1 MTEQIIEVAIRS
13 AKPSRSDAEFH
24 TRMDRTVAA
33 LLQVDGVGP
42 ERAFQAFAT
51 EPAQDR
57 SPAVGMTRYA
67 SLAHQKKAT
76 RNIGVLRNFVGF
88 LRVMDLHV
96 NVFLRP
102 DSPDF
107 DLSTFA
113 REPGVA
119 LEFAACKPAAG
130 VSEAEFLAARG
141 RFLASLDAH
150 DEVLRSHTFTTAGG
164 FKAKDSLVHI
174 IEYRDRSAVDALA
187 DRRRDAMTDSDF
199 QRMHVP
205 SLITF
210 ASAPTGQGDDRA

>member
-1 MTEQIIEVAIRS
+1 MTEHIIEVAIRS
-13 AKPSRSDAEFH
+13 PKASRSEEEFH
-24 TRMDRTVAA
+24 ARMDRTVAA

-42 ERAFQAFAT
+42 ERAFQASVTDPAT
-51 EPAQDR
+51 DR
-57 SPAVGMTRYA
+57 TPAVGMTRYA

-76 RNIGVLRNFVGF
+76 RNLGVLRNFVGF

-102 DSPDF
+102 DDPHF

-113 REPGVA
+113 REPGEV

-130 VSEAEFLAARG
+130 VADAEFLAARG
-141 RFLASLDAH
+141 RYLASLDAH
-150 DEVLRSHTFTTAGG
+150 DEVLRSHAFATVGG

-187 DRRRDAMTDSDF
+187 SGRRDAMADSGF
-199 QRMHVP
+199 QRTHVP
-205 SLITF
+205 VLTTF
-210 ASAPTGQGDDRA
+210 ASTPTASGVDRA

>member
-1 MTEQIIEVAIRS
+1 
-13 AKPSRSDAEFH
+13 
-24 TRMDRTVAA
+24 MDRTVAA

-51 EPAQDR
+51 DPAQDR
-57 SPAVGMTRYA
+57 TPAVGMTRYA

-76 RNIGVLRNFVGF
+76 RNLGVLRSFVGF

-102 DSPDF
+102 DNPGF

-130 VSEAEFLAARG
+130 VSETEFLAARG
-141 RFLASLDAH
+141 RFLASLDAD

-174 IEYRDRSAVDALA
+174 IEYRDRSAVDTFAS
-187 DRRRDAMTDSDF
+187 RRQDAFVESGF

-205 SLITF
+205 TLTTF
-210 ASAPTGQGDDRA
+210 ASAPTGRGVDRA